1 MATHP
6 WRNEG
11 PSAAGWAHSG
21 EEQHVD
27 DGAEGMRHILSTRSG
42 GPVESGGSER
52 RSGARWGQSAGVVE
66 VRGSWEAKK

>member
-1 MATHP
+1 M
-6 WRNEG
+6 G
-11 PSAAGWAHSG
+11 HSG

-66 VRGSWEAKK
+66 VRGAGRRRNEERRRHG